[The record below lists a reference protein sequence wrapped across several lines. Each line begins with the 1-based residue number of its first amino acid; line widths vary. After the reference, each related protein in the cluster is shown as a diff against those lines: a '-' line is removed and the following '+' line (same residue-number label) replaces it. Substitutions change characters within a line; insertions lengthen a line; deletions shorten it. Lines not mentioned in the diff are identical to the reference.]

1 VSESAALSG
10 LSLAEPPLSPTPPPA
25 AIRMISP
32 TPPPPPTPIAAS
44 SIETLLLREKL
55 VTPDQIAHAMTV
67 QVSTGQSIEDVVR
80 ANAWVTEQDLARLL
94 AHVNPNA
101 TPPPAV
107 VEDAAPQV
115 VELPVA
121 PLPFPTAAPEPVQE
135 TPAPEP
141 VQQLPTPAPVH
152 VAPVPTPEPVQ
163 QLPTPEPVH
172 TVTAPEPVQPVIAAA
187 PQPVQPVAA
196 PEALQPIAAPQPVV
210 EPVVAPPAPV
220 QQVAEPEALQPV
232 APEPV
237 QQVAPPAPTAG
248 LSVEVMLRLTNGERI
263 PMASFEDK
271 DAAKLFALELSRQLA
286 TTADWPFHG
295 GRFIRPEAVV
305 SIDLDVTG
313 F

>member
-1 VSESAALSG
+1 V
-10 LSLAEPPLSPTPPPA
+10 
-25 AIRMISP
+25 ISP

-80 ANAWVTEQDLARLL
+80 ANGWVTEQDLARLL

-107 VEDAAPQV
+107 VVEAAPQV

-135 TPAPEP
+135 IAAPEP
-141 VQQLPTPAPVH
+141 VQQHPTPAPVQ

-172 TVTAPEPVQPVIAAA
+172 TVTAPEPVQPVITTP

-196 PEALQPIAAPQPVV
+196 PEALQPVAAPQPVI
-210 EPVVAPPAPV
+210 EPVVAAPAPV
-220 QQVAEPEALQPV
+220 QPVVAPEALQPV
-232 APEPV
+232 AAPQPVVDPVFAAPEPV
-237 QQVAPPAPTAG
+237 QQAAPPAPIAG
-248 LSVEVMLRLTNGERI
+248 LSVEVMLRLTNGERM

>member
-1 VSESAALSG
+1 V
-10 LSLAEPPLSPTPPPA
+10 
-25 AIRMISP
+25 ISP

-67 QVSTGQSIEDVVR
+67 QVSTGQSIENVVR
-80 ANAWVTEQDLARLL
+80 ANGWVTEQDLARLL

-107 VEDAAPQV
+107 VVEAVPQV

-121 PLPFPTAAPEPVQE
+121 PLPFPTAAHEPVQAIA
-135 TPAPEP
+135 APEP
-141 VQQLPTPAPVH
+141 VQQHPMPAPVQ

-172 TVTAPEPVQPVIAAA
+172 TVTAPEPVQPVITTPA
-187 PQPVQPVAA
+187 QPVQPLAA
-196 PEALQPIAAPQPVV
+196 PEALQPVAAPQPVV
-210 EPVVAPPAPV
+210 EPVVAAPAPV
-220 QQVAEPEALQPV
+220 QPVVAPEALQPV
-232 APEPV
+232 AAPQPVVDPVFAAPEPV
-237 QQVAPPAPTAG
+237 QQAAPPAPIAG